1 MKKYLLLLL
10 LSNIVLLVSAQDM
23 EKFKLY
29 NPTENANAELNKAIK
44 LAAAQGKHVFV
55 QIGGNWCVW
64 CARFH
69 EYINMDKQIDS
80 LIKADYIVYHLNYS
94 TENRNPDILA
104 RFGYPQR
111 FGFPVFIILNGK
123 GEKLHIQNS
132 EYLEQDKSY
141 NKRKIMEFLEA
152 WSPGALDPVRY
163 KNY

>member
-10 LSNIVLLVSAQDM
+10 LSNIFLLVSAQDM

-29 NPTENANAELNKAIK
+29 SPTENANAELNKAIK
-44 LAAAQGKHVFV
+44 LAAEQGKHVFV

>member
-1 MKKYLLLLL
+1 
-10 LSNIVLLVSAQDM
+10 M

-29 NPTENANAELNKAIK
+29 NPTENANAELSKAIK